1 MKNQEKSMGSQP
13 RSRNSNIPRSKKQGK
28 QSRRS
33 SVIITDML
41 ETDMNRESILETVI
55 EPESQTLQG
64 DEPQVKIPTQDDRF
78 YVSKKGSHQWDNV
91 EWTEE
96 LRQQGEVEGDR
107 QSYVGEDAR
116 PDEDDILVESDYE
129 MDERSGPQFEP
140 TNHNNVNIN
149 IGFSDFFEGSGRNCK
164 SDY

>member
-64 DEPQVKIPTQDDRF
+64 VDVSQDWETDF
-78 YVSKKGSHQWDNV
+78 IELFVQWSG
-91 EWTEE
+91 TEE